1 MFSMSPVF
9 HPSDETPFDD
19 SNADDSTDDD
29 LAAHESASRTARE
42 NDDVEPASDEELAAL
57 LAEDED
63 DPDLEDEFPM
73 GDGVADVSTE
83 VFCPYCG
90 EPVEIALDPGSGSQ
104 QHYVEDCQV
113 CCQPWRVSVY
123 YDEDGHADVQ
133 VTPEDER

>member
-1 MFSMSPVF
+1 MSPAF
-9 HPSDETPFDD
+9 DPSDEHETPDENSVSD
-19 SNADDSTDDD
+19 HERAARDAARRSAADD
-29 LAAHESASRTARE
+29 EE
-42 NDDVEPASDEELAAL
+42 VELASDEELAAL

-63 DPDLEDEFPM
+63 DPGLEDEFPM
-73 GDGVADVSTE
+73 GDGVADVTAE
-83 VFCPYCG
+83 VYCPYCG

>member
-1 MFSMSPVF
+1 MSPAF
-9 HPSDETPFDD
+9 HPLDNDDET
-19 SNADDSTDDD
+19 SDDD
-29 LAAHESASRTARE
+29 APVDDQQPAHETHQRAARDQE
-42 NDDVEPASDEELAAL
+42 NVELASDEELEAL

-83 VFCPYCG
+83 VYCPYCG
-90 EPVEIALDPGSGSQ
+90 EPNEIALDPGSGSHQ
-104 QHYVEDCQV
+104 QYVEDCQV